1 MISGPTLAALILA
14 LSAALT
20 HRRVMPGQP
29 LWWMCAAIVVGAFVV
44 GRWM

>member
-1 MISGPTLAALILA
+1 MIPGLTLAALILA

-29 LWWMCAAIVVGAFVV
+29 LWWVCTAIVVGAFVV
-44 GRWM
+44 GRFM